1 MLVEEIKSLLESECI
16 EENDI
21 FNILQSISMLANN
34 AQIDNENRRHR
45 FQE

>member
-21 FNILQSISMLANN
+21 FNILQSI
-34 AQIDNENRRHR
+34 RVC
-45 FQE
+45 